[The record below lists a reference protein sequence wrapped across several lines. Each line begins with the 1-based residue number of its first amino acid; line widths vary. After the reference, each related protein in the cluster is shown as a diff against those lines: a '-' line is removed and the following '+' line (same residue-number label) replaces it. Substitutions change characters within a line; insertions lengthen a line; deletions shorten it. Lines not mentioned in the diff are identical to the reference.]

1 MSASTF
7 HLKWGKSKDWRRERE
22 HNSFYFQRCMSN
34 FCETVIVFHH
44 FIVDLLVAWYCVIQN
59 CLWVIVTAPLRSIYS
74 RVCCRWFGGSRSVWV
89 RWCLQ
94 SADKVISG
102 VEGYSAAF
110 CHHEDYCT
118 FQMCLHLLQIEP
130 RLLTPCSSGRKKKV
144 RKLSKG
150 WNSSSHIL
158 CFVCRCILFIS
169 LSFSHDR
176 DWRNVRHF

>member
-1 MSASTF
+1 MGKVKRLKEGKRTQQLLFSAMHVQF
-7 HLKWGKSKDWRRERE
+7 LWNR
-22 HNSFYFQRCMSN
+22 
-34 FCETVIVFHH
+34 
-44 FIVDLLVAWYCVIQN
+44 YCFSSLHCWLTCCLSYRLIQN
-59 CLWVIVTAPLRSIYS
+59 CLWVIVTAPLRNIYS

-110 CHHEDYCT
+110 CHHKDYCT
-118 FQMCLHLLQIEP
+118 FQMYLHLLQIEP

-176 DWRNVRHF
+176 DWRNEWKF

>member
-1 MSASTF
+1 MGKVKRLKEGKRTQQLLFSAMHVQF
-7 HLKWGKSKDWRRERE
+7 LWNR
-22 HNSFYFQRCMSN
+22 
-34 FCETVIVFHH
+34 
-44 FIVDLLVAWYCVIQN
+44 YCFSSLHCWLTCCLSYRLIQN
-59 CLWVIVTAPLRSIYS
+59 CLWVIVTAPLRNIYS

-118 FQMCLHLLQIEP
+118 FQMYLHLLQIEP

-176 DWRNVRHF
+176 DWRNEWKF

>member
-1 MSASTF
+1 MGKVKRLKEGKRTQQLLFSAMHVQF
-7 HLKWGKSKDWRRERE
+7 LWNR
-22 HNSFYFQRCMSN
+22 
-34 FCETVIVFHH
+34 
-44 FIVDLLVAWYCVIQN
+44 YCFSSLHCWLTCCLSYRLIQN
-59 CLWVIVTAPLRSIYS
+59 CLWVIVTAPLRNIYS
-74 RVCCRWFGGSRSVWV
+74 RVCCRWFGGSCSVWV

-110 CHHEDYCT
+110 CHHKDYCT
-118 FQMCLHLLQIEP
+118 FQMYLHLLQIEP

-176 DWRNVRHF
+176 DWRNEWKF

>member
-1 MSASTF
+1 MGKVKRLKEGKRTQQLLFSAMHVQFLWNRYCFSSLHCWLTCC
-7 HLKWGKSKDWRRERE
+7 L
-22 HNSFYFQRCMSN
+22 
-34 FCETVIVFHH
+34 
-44 FIVDLLVAWYCVIQN
+44 WYRLIQN

-74 RVCCRWFGGSRSVWV
+74 RVCCRWFGGSCSVWV

-94 SADKVISG
+94 SGDKVISG

-158 CFVCRCILFIS
+158 CFVCQFILFIS

-176 DWRNVRHF
+176 DWRNEWKF

>member
-1 MSASTF
+1 MGKVKRLKEGKRTQQLLFSAMHVQFLWNRYCFSSLHCWLTCC
-7 HLKWGKSKDWRRERE
+7 L
-22 HNSFYFQRCMSN
+22 
-34 FCETVIVFHH
+34 
-44 FIVDLLVAWYCVIQN
+44 WYRLIQN
-59 CLWVIVTAPLRSIYS
+59 CLWVIVTAPLRNIYS
-74 RVCCRWFGGSRSVWV
+74 RVCCRWFGGSCSVWV

-94 SADKVISG
+94 SGDKVISG

-118 FQMCLHLLQIEP
+118 FQMYLHLLQIEP

-158 CFVCRCILFIS
+158 CFVCQFILFIS

-176 DWRNVRHF
+176 DWRNEWKF

>member
-1 MSASTF
+1 MHVQF
-7 HLKWGKSKDWRRERE
+7 LWNR
-22 HNSFYFQRCMSN
+22 
-34 FCETVIVFHH
+34 
-44 FIVDLLVAWYCVIQN
+44 YCFSSLHCWLTCCLSYSVIQN

-176 DWRNVRHF
+176 DWRNEWKF

>member
-1 MSASTF
+1 MGKVKRLKEGKRTQQLLFSAMHVQFLWNRYCFSSLHCWLTCC
-7 HLKWGKSKDWRRERE
+7 L
-22 HNSFYFQRCMSN
+22 
-34 FCETVIVFHH
+34 
-44 FIVDLLVAWYCVIQN
+44 WYRLIQN
-59 CLWVIVTAPLRSIYS
+59 CLWVIVTAPLRNIYS
-74 RVCCRWFGGSRSVWV
+74 RVCCRWFGGSCSVWV

-94 SADKVISG
+94 SGDKVISG

-158 CFVCRCILFIS
+158 CFVCQFILFIS

-176 DWRNVRHF
+176 DWRNEWKF

>member
-1 MSASTF
+1 MGKVKRLKEGKRTQQLLFSAMHVQF
-7 HLKWGKSKDWRRERE
+7 LWNR
-22 HNSFYFQRCMSN
+22 
-34 FCETVIVFHH
+34 
-44 FIVDLLVAWYCVIQN
+44 YCFSSLHCWLTCCLSYRLIQN
-59 CLWVIVTAPLRSIYS
+59 CLWVIVTAPLRNIYS
-74 RVCCRWFGGSRSVWV
+74 RVCCRWFGGSCSVWV

-130 RLLTPCSSGRKKKV
+130 RLLTACSSGRKKKV

>member
-1 MSASTF
+1 MGKVKRLKEGKRTQQLLFSAMHVQF
-7 HLKWGKSKDWRRERE
+7 LWNR
-22 HNSFYFQRCMSN
+22 
-34 FCETVIVFHH
+34 
-44 FIVDLLVAWYCVIQN
+44 YCFSSLHCWLTCCLSYSVIQN
-59 CLWVIVTAPLRSIYS
+59 CLWVIVTAPLRNIYS
-74 RVCCRWFGGSRSVWV
+74 RVCCRWFGGSCSVWV

-158 CFVCRCILFIS
+158 CFVCQFILFIS

-176 DWRNVRHF
+176 DWRNEWKF